1 MYLLSDK
8 AKIGKNLDIKPFSVV
23 EDDVVIGDNV
33 YIGPCTYIGNGSR
46 ISSNVKIFHGGS
58 IASHPHSIGYADEE
72 SIVEIGE
79 GTYIKEFSTI
89 SRATKYS
96 YKTVVGKNCYIMNYV
111 HVAHD
116 NRIGDNVVLTNGTG
130 LGGHVTVGSNTTIG
144 GLVGV
149 HQFVKIGEYVM
160 IESNTKV
167 TKDIPPYSLI
177 GRTPQRFMGIN
188 YIGLKRSGFSAE
200 TIKNIK
206 DAYRILYD
214 SKLNFRDSLKKL
226 CDEMDVKGEIKS
238 IVDFV
243 NNSERGIIRNF

>member
-1 MYLLSDK
+1 MNSISNK
-8 AKIGKNLDIKPFSVV
+8 AKVGRNVV
-23 EDDVVIGDNV
+23 FKDFAVVDDDVIIGNNV
-33 YIGPCTYIGNGSR
+33 YVGPCAYIGNGSR
-46 ISSNVKIFHGGS
+46 IGDNVKIFHGGS
-58 IASHPHSIGYADEE
+58 IASHPHSIGFSDEF
-72 SIVEIGE
+72 STVEIGE

-96 YKTVVGKNCYIMNYV
+96 HRTIVGKNCYIMNYV

-116 NRIGDNVVLTNGTG
+116 NRIGDNVVLTNGVG

-149 HQFVKIGEYVM
+149 HQFVKIGEFVM

-167 TKDIPPYSLI
+167 TKDIPPFSLI

-188 YIGLKRSGFSAE
+188 YIGLKRNGFSIE
-200 TIKNIK
+200 TIHKIK
-206 DAYRILYD
+206 EAYRILYD
-214 SKLNFRDSLKKL
+214 SKLNFKDSLKKL
-226 CDEMDVKGEIKS
+226 CDNMDVKEEVKM

-243 NNSERGIIRNF
+243 NNSERGIIKNI

>member
-1 MYLLSDK
+1 MFQISEK
-8 AKIGKNLDIKPFSVV
+8 AKIGDNLVIKPFSVV
-23 EDDVVIGDNV
+23 EDDVIIGNNV
-33 YIGPCTYIGNGSR
+33 YIGPCAYIGNGSR
-46 ISSNVKIFHGGS
+46 IADNVKIFHGGS
-58 IASHPHSIGYADEE
+58 IASHPHSIGFDDEV
-72 SIVEIGE
+72 STVEIGE

-96 YKTVVGKNCYIMNYV
+96 HRTVVGKNCYIMNYV

-116 NRIGDNVVLTNGTG
+116 NRIGDNVVLTNGVG
-130 LGGHVTVGSNTTIG
+130 LGGHVTVGLNTTIG

-177 GRTPQRFMGIN
+177 GRTPQRFIGIN
-188 YIGLKRSGFSAE
+188 YIGLKRNGFTADAIND
-200 TIKNIK
+200 IKE
-206 DAYRILYD
+206 AYRILYD
-214 SKLNFRDSLKKL
+214 TKLNFRDSLKKIY
-226 CDEMDVKGEIKS
+226 DEMEIKGEVKV

-243 NNSERGIIRNF
+243 NNSERGIIRS